1 MHDIDKLISEMT
13 LEEKAGLCSGA
24 DFWHTKKVDRLGI
37 PDVMVS
43 DGPHGLR
50 KQDIDTVD
58 PNESIKAVC
67 FPAACATA
75 CSFDRELMLSM
86 GETLGEECRAEDVS
100 VLLGPAVNIKRSPLC
115 GRNFEY
121 ISEDPYLAGELSAAY
136 INGVQSKNVGT
147 SIKHFAANSQETR
160 RMTCSSDMS
169 ERTLR
174 EIYFPAFETAVKKA
188 QPWTVMCSYNL
199 INGEYSSENDNLLN
213 KVLRDEWGFR
223 GMVLTDWNGS
233 YGYQNTDDAVR
244 NGNDAML
251 GFASKESNKITNTSS
266 ATLVKAM
273 RQACKNILYTT
284 VNSGNYTVP
293 DPDAGKMSNM
303 TKLFLEI
310 DITSGV
316 VLVAVMAIVLV
327 RFFKKRKKNVA
338 EEA

>member
-1 MHDIDKLISEMT
+1 MLLT
-13 LEEKAGLCSGA
+13 Y
-24 DFWHTKKVDRLGI
+24 
-37 PDVMVS
+37 S
-43 DGPHGLR
+43 DE
-50 KQDIDTVD
+50 QAI
-58 PNESIKAVC
+58 
-67 FPAACATA
+67 
-75 CSFDRELMLSM
+75 
-86 GETLGEECRAEDVS
+86 
-100 VLLGPAVNIKRSPLC
+100 
-115 GRNFEY
+115 
-121 ISEDPYLAGELSAAY
+121 
-136 INGVQSKNVGT
+136 
-147 SIKHFAANSQETR
+147 
-160 RMTCSSDMS
+160 
-169 ERTLR
+169 R
-174 EIYFPAFETAVKKA
+174 EIYLKPFEICVKNFEGQSLAVMSSFNFVGDR
-188 QPWTVMCSYNL
+188 WTGANP
-199 INGEYSSENDNLLN
+199 NLLN
-213 KVLRDEWGFR
+213 NVLRDEWGFR

-273 RQACKNILYTT
+273 RQACKNILYTP

>member
-1 MHDIDKLISEMT
+1 MCIRDS
-13 LEEKAGLCSGA
+13 
-24 DFWHTKKVDRLGI
+24 LGGMI
-37 PDVMVS
+37 A
-43 DGPHGLR
+43 LN
-50 KQDIDTVD
+50 T
-58 PNESIKAVC
+58 
-67 FPAACATA
+67 
-75 CSFDRELMLSM
+75 
-86 GETLGEECRAEDVS
+86 
-100 VLLGPAVNIKRSPLC
+100 
-115 GRNFEY
+115 
-121 ISEDPYLAGELSAAY
+121 
-136 INGVQSKNVGT
+136 INGLSTKGVYPY
-147 SIKHFAANSQETR
+147 IKHFVMNDQETNR
-160 RMTCSSDMS
+160 CTMLLTYSD
-169 ERTLR
+169 EQAIR
-174 EIYFPAFETAVKKA
+174 EIYLKPFEICVKNFEGQSLAVMSSFNFVGDR
-188 QPWTVMCSYNL
+188 WTGANP
-199 INGEYSSENDNLLN
+199 NLLN
-213 KVLRDEWGFR
+213 NVLRDEWGFR

>member
-1 MHDIDKLISEMT
+1 MI
-13 LEEKAGLCSGA
+13 
-24 DFWHTKKVDRLGI
+24 F
-37 PDVMVS
+37 
-43 DGPHGLR
+43 
-50 KQDIDTVD
+50 
-58 PNESIKAVC
+58 
-67 FPAACATA
+67 
-75 CSFDRELMLSM
+75 FD
-86 GETLGEECRAEDVS
+86 
-100 VLLGPAVNIKRSPLC
+100 
-115 GRNFEY
+115 
-121 ISEDPYLAGELSAAY
+121 
-136 INGVQSKNVGT
+136 
-147 SIKHFAANSQETR
+147 
-160 RMTCSSDMS
+160 
-169 ERTLR
+169 
-174 EIYFPAFETAVKKA
+174 
-188 QPWTVMCSYNL
+188 YNK
-199 INGEYSSENDNLLN
+199 INGEYPAQNKHVSSDI
-213 KVLRDEWGFR
+213 LRDEWGFR

-233 YGYQNTDDAVR
+233 YGYQNTVDAVR

>member
-1 MHDIDKLISEMT
+1 M
-13 LEEKAGLCSGA
+13 
-24 DFWHTKKVDRLGI
+24 F
-37 PDVMVS
+37 
-43 DGPHGLR
+43 
-50 KQDIDTVD
+50 
-58 PNESIKAVC
+58 
-67 FPAACATA
+67 
-75 CSFDRELMLSM
+75 
-86 GETLGEECRAEDVS
+86 
-100 VLLGPAVNIKRSPLC
+100 
-115 GRNFEY
+115 
-121 ISEDPYLAGELSAAY
+121 
-136 INGVQSKNVGT
+136 
-147 SIKHFAANSQETR
+147 
-160 RMTCSSDMS
+160 
-169 ERTLR
+169 
-174 EIYFPAFETAVKKA
+174 
-188 QPWTVMCSYNL
+188 
-199 INGEYSSENDNLLN
+199 
-213 KVLRDEWGFR
+213 RDEWGFR